1 MMELDLSPYSTQS
14 RMWIEHHTKRQ
25 DAICAEITA
34 LRHYVDALAAT
45 AAMKA
50 NRYESSRLFRALR
63 ALRLL

>member
-1 MMELDLSPYSTQS
+1 MALDLTAFSTQE
-14 RMWIEHHTKRQ
+14 RMIIEHHTKRQ

-34 LRHYVDALAAT
+34 LRHYVDALAAA

-50 NRYESSRLFRALR
+50 NHYESSRLFRALR